1 MIHNA
6 FKFFRRKS
14 QLILKKNPSLIL
26 FFGFTCLSTYVISQA
41 KPIVE
46 ISNIKELEKY
56 KNFKNIQIIDNEYAM
71 IQTED
76 DRVLR
81 MQIPNYEYFEK
92 NVDTETPVGFRKSID
107 WGGIFSNLLS
117 IGFLG
122 LFFYMFSRSNYQGLL
137 QTTKNI
143 KVHTDIKTRFH
154 DIIGQNNSKRAIQEF
169 VHILKNNEKYKKI
182 GVKIPKGALL
192 SGPPGTGKTLLAKA
206 IAGESNMPFMS
217 VPASEFN
224 AIFVGVGSAKI
235 KNMENKTTNFCPK
248 I

>member
-92 NVDTETPVGFRKSID
+92 NVDTEPLLDFGKVLTGEEFSVIYFRLV
-107 WGGIFSNLLS
+107 F
-117 IGFLG
+117 
-122 LFFYMFSRSNYQGLL
+122 
-137 QTTKNI
+137 
-143 KVHTDIKTRFH
+143 
-154 DIIGQNNSKRAIQEF
+154 
-169 VHILKNNEKYKKI
+169 
-182 GVKIPKGALL
+182 
-192 SGPPGTGKTLLAKA
+192 
-206 IAGESNMPFMS
+206 
-217 VPASEFN
+217 
-224 AIFVGVGSAKI
+224 
-235 KNMENKTTNFCPK
+235 
-248 I
+248 

>member
-1 MIHNA
+1 
-6 FKFFRRKS
+6 
-14 QLILKKNPSLIL
+14 
-26 FFGFTCLSTYVISQA
+26 
-41 KPIVE
+41 
-46 ISNIKELEKY
+46 
-56 KNFKNIQIIDNEYAM
+56 
-71 IQTED
+71 
-76 DRVLR
+76 
-81 MQIPNYEYFEK
+81 
-92 NVDTETPVGFRKSID
+92 
-107 WGGIFSNLLS
+107 
-117 IGFLG
+117 
-122 LFFYMFSRSNYQGLL
+122 MFSRSNYQGLL